1 MLPMLLLKIF
11 VKLSLGFEF
20 GVEFFP
26 ILEHR
31 LARKG
36 MAISPS
42 GASGENTCIM
52 FKALSCQ
59 SSG

>member
-1 MLPMLLLKIF
+1 MLLIKIF
-11 VKLSLGFEF
+11 VKLSIGFEF
-20 GVEFFP
+20 GVEVFP
-26 ILEHR
+26 ILEHI

-36 MAISPS
+36 MTISPG
-42 GASGENTCIM
+42 GALGENTCIM